1 MKFLRYSKEPTE
13 EVAQEFIPRN
23 ELHRVKRS
31 KKNKHKKNQRN
42 SSRNKNKDEQKS
54 LFKEIFDYLISI
66 GVALGVLFLLY
77 TYVGYPFTI
86 SGDSM
91 YPTLHDGDK
100 MIMSK
105 LNTIDRFDIVVVDS
119 PDETE
124 KYIKRVI
131 GMPGDEISV
140 FQGQLFINNVLVE
153 QPFINQDLPIEDK
166 TVDID
171 DFSLYGLTGE
181 RVVPEGKYFVMGDN
195 RGVSKDSRMIGFISQ
210 EHVLGEAV
218 FTFWPVYPDNRV
230 GLVKKYSDL
239 YIDQIEE

>member
-1 MKFLRYSKEPTE
+1 MRFSKEPTE
-13 EVAQEFIPRN
+13 ETVQEFVPRN
-23 ELHRVKRS
+23 QLYNVKRS
-31 KKNKHKKNQRN
+31 KKNRKYKKNHQRKRREPEVTKKTFGQEVI
-42 SSRNKNKDEQKS
+42 S
-54 LFKEIFDYLISI
+54 YLISVVI
-66 GVALGVLFLLY
+66 ALGAIFLLY

-105 LNTIDRFDIVVVDS
+105 LASIDRFDIVVVDS

-140 FQGQLFINNVLVE
+140 FQGKLFINNELVE
-153 QPFINQDLPIEDK
+153 QPFINTELPEEEK
-166 TVDID
+166 TVTID
-171 DFSLYGLTGE
+171 DFTLYALTGE
-181 RVVPEGKYFVMGDN
+181 RVVPEGEYFVMGDN
-195 RGVSKDSRMIGFISQ
+195 RGVSKDSRMIGFIPK

-218 FTFWPVYPDNRV
+218 FTFWPIYPENRV
-230 GLVKKYSDL
+230 GIVKKYPDL
-239 YIDQIEE
+239 YTEQVE

>member
-1 MKFLRYSKEPTE
+1 MRYSKEPIE
-13 EVAQEFIPRN
+13 EVAQEFVPRN
-23 ELHRVKRS
+23 DLYRVKRS
-31 KKNKHKKNQRN
+31 KKKKHKKKNPN
-42 SSRNKNKDEQKS
+42 SRHNKYHQEKEKKS
-54 LFKEIFDYLISI
+54 LLHEIYDYIISI
-66 GVALGVLFLLY
+66 VIALGVLFLLY

-105 LNTIDRFDIVVVDS
+105 LNSIDRFDIVVVDS

-140 FQGQLFINNVLVE
+140 FQGQLFINNELVE
-153 QPFINQDLPIEDK
+153 QPFINQDLPPDEK
-166 TVDID
+166 TVTID

-195 RGVSKDSRMIGFISQ
+195 RGVSKDSRMIGFISK
-210 EHVLGEAV
+210 EHILGEAV
-218 FTFWPVYPDNRV
+218 FTFWPVFPDNRV
-230 GLVKKYSDL
+230 GMVKKYPDL
-239 YIDQIEE
+239 YVEQTE

>member
-1 MKFLRYSKEPTE
+1 MRYSKEPIE
-13 EVAQEFIPRN
+13 EVAQEFVPRN
-23 ELHRVKRS
+23 DLYRVKRS
-31 KKNKHKKNQRN
+31 KKKKHKKKGPN
-42 SSRNKNKDEQKS
+42 SRHNKYHQEKEKKS
-54 LFKEIFDYLISI
+54 LLHEIYDYIISI
-66 GVALGVLFLLY
+66 VIALGVLFLLY

-105 LNTIDRFDIVVVDS
+105 LNSIDRFDIVVVDS

-140 FQGQLFINNVLVE
+140 FQGQLFINNELVE
-153 QPFINQDLPIEDK
+153 QPFINQDLPPDEK
-166 TVDID
+166 TVTID

-195 RGVSKDSRMIGFISQ
+195 RGVSKDSRMIGFISK
-210 EHVLGEAV
+210 EHILGEAV
-218 FTFWPVYPDNRV
+218 FTFWPIFPDNRV
-230 GLVKKYSDL
+230 GMVKKYPDL
-239 YIDQIEE
+239 YVEQTE